1 MTATIY
7 SKDDCPWCDK
17 AKALMTEY
25 GEGYNEIVIG
35 RDITREEFTQS
46 FPDIKTV
53 PYTIIGSLVLPSY
66 ESLEEYITHPVRRA
80 ASKF

>member
-17 AKALMTEY
+17 AKALMTAN
-25 GEGYNEIVIG
+25 GEEYNEIVIG

-46 FPDIKTV
+46 FPDVKTV
-53 PYTIIGSLVLPSY
+53 PYTIIGSQILPSY
-66 ESLEEYITHPVRRA
+66 ESLEEWILHPVRKSV
-80 ASKF
+80 SKF